1 VADGARHLRTVKPVA
16 PSFEE
21 LYFDGA
27 DPSDLG
33 FLDPSDREGAARAHR
48 QLAATRPQGVAV
60 VRVSNPTSA
69 ADGWDSPHTVI
80 EIVTD
85 DMPFIVDS
93 VTAYLAREGFEVYL
107 LLHPVIDG
115 ESYVHVEIPRESDRS
130 VLARLRAALADVL
143 ADVRAAVDDWEAMR
157 DRVRVAADR
166 LRQLPVARRDAA
178 DASEAVE
185 FLEWLVD
192 DHFTF
197 VGACDAAGDEALGI
211 ARRRVPAGMPGL
223 DGATDALTITKA
235 LERSTVHRAV
245 PLDVVGV
252 KRFDDRGAIVGEDRF
267 LGLFAADVYSDSVAD
282 VPVVRRRAADI
293 LGRAGFAPRS
303 HDYRALAHVLE
314 TLPRDEL
321 FRLPT
326 DELFSTALAIMQL
339 GERRRVRLFA
349 SRDRWGRFVSCL
361 VYLPRDR
368 YTTTVRVA
376 ILDALQRAYHG
387 TEVDFTA
394 LVGESVLAQL
404 RIVVQTAGPQVVDDA
419 EVEKQLATIARAWTD
434 ELREALIAA
443 RGEEAGLDT
452 WSQWADAFPAAY
464 QADVAP
470 ADAARAVDVLEAGD
484 ELAIRV
490 VRATLD
496 GAVPRLE
503 LYRVGEPLL
512 LSNVMAV
519 LEYLDVVVID
529 ERPYIITPPDGSPR
543 HVYSFGVRPSSGDAL
558 AAPDVQPRLTELFLG
573 VWAGTIENDALNRLV
588 LRAGLDARQVVVL
601 RALVKYLHQAGT
613 RFAESSFADALA
625 ANPRAA
631 QLLVELFAVRFDP
644 ALAPSERDQRS
655 SELTGELGREIDAV
669 TSLDEDRILRGLL
682 ELVLALVRTNAYAN
696 ENSVDVLAVKID
708 PAELARLPAPRPA
721 HEIWV
726 YSPRVEGAHLRAG
739 DIARG
744 GIRWS
749 DRRDDFRTE
758 ILGLMKA
765 QTEKNAVI
773 VPVGA
778 KGGFVVK
785 SAPAAE
791 VAPAEVEACYRA
803 FVGALLDLTDNVVD
817 GRVVPPSGV
826 VCHDGDDPY
835 LVVAADKG
843 TARFSDVANAIAAE
857 HRYWLGDA
865 FASGGSAGYD
875 HKEMGITSRGAWVSV
890 RAHFRAM
897 DVDADAAPLTVVG
910 IGDMSGDVFGNGMLR
925 SSHIKLVAA
934 FDHRHVFVDPDPD
947 PTVSFRERT
956 RLFAL
961 PSSSWAD
968 YDPALISAGGAVYP
982 RQAKTCDVSPE
993 ARRVLG
999 IDEDARAL
1007 TPDDVVSAILRA
1019 PVDLL
1024 FNGGI
1029 GTFVKAS
1036 AESHADVAD
1045 RANDAV
1051 RVDAVDLRC
1060 RVVAEGGNL
1069 GLTQLAR
1076 VEYALTPSPF
1086 RGGARGRVNTDA
1098 IDNSAG
1104 VDCSDHEVN
1113 IKILLRAAVEAGH
1126 ISMAERD
1133 TLLAAMTDEV
1143 AMLVLAD
1150 NEAQTNAL
1158 EIAAVEA
1165 YDFVGVHAR
1174 QIERLE
1180 QRGVLDRALEH
1191 LPSAKAMQERHAAGL
1206 GLTSPELAVLLAF
1219 TKLSLQ
1225 RALVTSDVPDDV
1237 YLGHELLAYFPSA
1250 VRERFADLVERH
1262 ELRREIV
1269 ATAVANAVV
1278 NRAGIS
1284 YLSRL
1289 SDETGADLPRLAR
1302 AHVAAR
1308 DVFGMVEVWTAIDA
1322 LDLRVP
1328 AATQDSL
1335 FLLVRRMVERAARWL
1350 IRHGGPLDL
1359 TATVSR
1365 YRDPVE
1371 SLVDRAQD
1379 LALGDALATFDA
1391 TIGRLVVDGV
1401 PEALARR
1408 VAALEIATDALPI
1421 AAVAEASGA
1430 AIDDVARVH
1439 FALAARLRLGWLR
1452 ARIAELPRG
1461 DRWQIEARAGLRD
1474 DVADLHR
1481 ALTEAVLAATP
1492 GDTDAS
1498 GRVEAWVAHNADA
1511 AARAEGVLTDIE
1523 TVGTYDLATLGAARR
1538 ELRDLVD
1545 LSRSA

>member
-1 VADGARHLRTVKPVA
+1 V
-16 PSFEE
+16 
-21 LYFDGA
+21 YFDGA
-27 DPSDLG
+27 DPSDLA
-33 FLDPSDREGAARAHR
+33 FLDAADRAGAARAHR
-48 QLAATRPQGVAV
+48 QLGATRPPGVAA
-60 VRVSNPTSA
+60 VRVSNPTRA
-69 ADGWDSPHTVI
+69 TDGWASPHTVI

-93 VTAYLAREGFEVYL
+93 INAYLARAGFEVYL

-115 ESYVHVEIPRESDRS
+115 ESYVHLEIPRESDHTA
-130 VLARLRAALADVL
+130 LERLHDALEDVL
-143 ADVRAAVDDWEAMR
+143 ADVRVAVTDWDAMR
-157 DRVRVAADR
+157 ERARASAGR
-166 LRQLPVARRDAA
+166 LRRSPPDTGDRD
-178 DASEAVE
+178 DISEAVA

-197 VGACDAAGDEALGI
+197 VGACERAGGEPLGI
-211 ARRRVPAGMPGL
+211 ARRRVPAGMPGI
-223 DGATDALTITKA
+223 DGRSQALTITKA

-245 PLDVVGV
+245 PLDVVAV
-252 KRFDDRGAIVGEDRF
+252 KRFDEHGAIVGEDRF
-267 LGLFAADVYSDSVAD
+267 LGLYAADVYSDSVAD
-282 VPVVRRRAADI
+282 VPVVRRRAAAV
-293 LGRAGFAPRS
+293 LARAGFAPRS
-303 HDYRALAHVLE
+303 HDRRALLHVLE
-314 TLPRDEL
+314 TFPRDEV
-321 FRLPT
+321 FRLSD
-326 DELFSTALAIMQL
+326 DELFATAMGIMQL

-349 SRDRWGRFVSCL
+349 NRDPWGRFISCL

-368 YTTTVRVA
+368 YTTPVRVA
-376 ILDALQRAYHG
+376 MLDVLRRAYHG
-387 TEVDFTA
+387 MEVDFTA

-404 RIVVQTAGPQVVDDA
+404 RVVVQTARPADVDDSA
-419 EVEKQLATIARAWTD
+419 VEAQLASIARAWTD
-434 ELREALIAA
+434 ELRDALIAA
-443 RGEEAGLDT
+443 RGEEAGLDA
-452 WSQWADAFPAAY
+452 WNRWADAFPLAY

-470 ADAARAVDVLEAGD
+470 SDATSALEVLEAGD
-484 ELAIRV
+484 DLAIRV
-490 VRATLD
+490 VRAPRNGT
-496 GAVPRLE
+496 VPRLE
-503 LYRVGEPLL
+503 LYHVGEPLL
-512 LSNVMAV
+512 LSDVMAV
-519 LEYLDVVVID
+519 LEYLDVVVVD
-529 ERPYIITPPDGSPR
+529 ERPYTITPPAGPPR
-543 HVYSFGVRPSSGDAL
+543 HVYSFGVRPASGDAL
-558 AAPDVQPRLTELFLG
+558 AEPDVQPRLTELFLG

-588 LRAGLDARQVVVL
+588 LRAGLDAHDVVVL

-613 RFAESSFADALA
+613 RFTEASFADALA

-631 QLLVELFAVRFDP
+631 QLLVELFALRFDP
-644 ALAPSERDQRS
+644 ALADATRHQRS
-655 SELTGELGREIDAV
+655 SELAADLGREIDAV

-682 ELVLALVRTNAYAN
+682 ELVLALVRTNAYAGKAAGHLAMK
-696 ENSVDVLAVKID
+696 VDPSSLT
-708 PAELARLPAPRPA
+708 RLPLPRPR

-726 YSPRVEGAHLRAG
+726 YSPRVEGVHLRAG

-758 ILGLMKA
+758 VLGLMKA

-785 SAPAAE
+785 SAPAAD
-791 VAPAEVEACYRA
+791 VSPTEVEACYRT
-803 FVGALLDLTDNVVD
+803 FVGALLDLTDNLVE
-817 GRVVPPSGV
+817 GRVVPPASV
-826 VCHDGDDPY
+826 VRHDGDDTY

-843 TARFSDVANAIAAE
+843 TARFSDVANSIAAE
-857 HRYWLGDA
+857 HGYWLGDA

-875 HKEMGITSRGAWVSV
+875 HKAMGITSRGAWVSV
-890 RAHFRAM
+890 RAHFRAIG
-897 DVDADAAPLTVVG
+897 VDADTAPLTVVG

-925 SSHIKLVAA
+925 SPHIKLIAA

-947 PTVSFRERT
+947 PAASFRERA

-968 YDPALISAGGAVYP
+968 YDPSLLSTGGGVYP
-982 RQAKTCDVSPE
+982 RGAKTCALSPE
-993 ARRVLG
+993 ARRVLAL
-999 IDEDARAL
+999 EADADTL
-1007 TPDDVVSAILRA
+1007 TPDDVVTAILRA

-1036 AESHADVAD
+1036 AESHADAAD

-1060 RVVAEGGNL
+1060 KVVAEGGNL

-1076 VEYALTPSPF
+1076 VEYALTPSAS

-1113 IKILLRAAVEAGH
+1113 IKILLRAGVDSGR
-1126 ISMAERD
+1126 ISMNERNE
-1133 TLLAAMTDEV
+1133 LLVAMTDEV
-1143 AMLVLAD
+1143 AALVLAD

-1165 YDFVGVHAR
+1165 YDYVGVHAR

-1180 QRGVLDRALEH
+1180 QSGVLDRALED
-1191 LPSAKAMQERHAAGL
+1191 LPTAKALQERHAAGV
-1206 GLTSPELAVLLAF
+1206 GLTAPELAVLLAF
-1219 TKLSLQ
+1219 TKLDLQ
-1225 RALVTSDVPDDV
+1225 RALIASDVPDDP
-1237 YLGHELLAYFPSA
+1237 YLRDELLAYFPSA

-1269 ATAVANAVV
+1269 ATVVANAVV

-1284 YLSRL
+1284 YVSRL

-1308 DVFGMVEVWTAIDA
+1308 DVFGMVELWTAVDA

-1328 AATQDSL
+1328 AATQDAL
-1335 FLLVRRMVERAARWL
+1335 FLVVRRVVERAARWL
-1350 IRHGGPLDL
+1350 TRHGGPLDL
-1359 TATVSR
+1359 TTVVSQ
-1365 YRDPVE
+1365 YRDAIQ
-1371 SLVDRAQD
+1371 SLLDRAPE
-1379 LALGDALATFDA
+1379 LALGDAARAFAERTE
-1391 TIGRLVVDGV
+1391 RLVAEGI
-1401 PEALARR
+1401 PASLARR
-1408 VAALEIATDALPI
+1408 VAALELSTDALPI
-1421 AAVAEASGA
+1421 AAVSEATGA
-1430 AIDDVARVH
+1430 AIDEVARVQ
-1439 FALAARLRLGWLR
+1439 FTLGARLRLDWLR

-1481 ALTEAVLAATP
+1481 TLTEAVLAATP
-1492 GDTDAS
+1492 GDADATA
-1498 GRVEAWVAHNADA
+1498 RVEQWIARHADA
-1511 AARAEGVLTDIE
+1511 TARAEGVLSDIE
-1523 TVGTYDLATLGAARR
+1523 TAGTYDLATLGAARR